1 MEVCAPNLFF
11 GFLLDKVKYSLEAA
25 NLAQRNAS
33 LGLYDAS
40 AGMLLQLLVGCS
52 TLASIEEFLLYS
64 HCSNLISS
72 FLSFLVSVL

>member
-1 MEVCAPNLFF
+1 MELIYFF

-52 TLASIEEFLLYS
+52 TLASIEDFCYI
-64 HCSNLISS
+64 LIAAT
-72 FLSFLVSVL
+72 